1 MNHLSWSSERRWP
14 MALAFF
20 LSLCGTEAAVE
31 AQAQTQGQQ
40 KAQAQALVQDAW
52 ARPTVQGQTV
62 GGGYFR
68 IDGGPT
74 NDRLLGATTDIAQ
87 SAELHTMRMDG
98 DVMRMRQLDSVEVPA
113 KQMVEFKPGGMH
125 VMLIGLKTPL
135 KVGNVFP
142 MTLRFEKAGP
152 VAVNVRVLPA
162 PPSAEHKH

>member
-1 MNHLSWSSERRWP
+1 MNHLYRSSERRWP

-20 LSLCGTEAAVE
+20 LLLCGTEAVVE

>member
-1 MNHLSWSSERRWP
+1 MDHLFWISGRRWL
-14 MALAFF
+14 MASAVF
-20 LSLCGTEAAVE
+20 LLVCGPEAAVE

-40 KAQAQALVQDAW
+40 KTQAQALVQDAW

-87 SAELHTMRMDG
+87 SVELHTMRMDG

-113 KQMVEFKPGGMH
+113 KQTVEFKPGGMH

-152 VAVNVRVLPA
+152 VSVNVRVLPG

>member
-1 MNHLSWSSERRWP
+1 

-20 LSLCGTEAAVE
+20 LLLCGTEAVVE
-31 AQAQTQGQQ
+31 AQAQTRGQQ

-68 IDGGPT
+68 IHGGAT
-74 NDRLLGATTDIAQ
+74 NDRLLGASADIAQ
-87 SAELHTMRMDG
+87 SVELHTMRMDG

-113 KQMVEFKPGGMH
+113 KQTVEFKPGGMH
-125 VMLIGLKTPL
+125 LMLIGLKTPL
-135 KVGNVFP
+135 KVGNSFP

-152 VAVNVRVLPA
+152 VSVNVRVLPA